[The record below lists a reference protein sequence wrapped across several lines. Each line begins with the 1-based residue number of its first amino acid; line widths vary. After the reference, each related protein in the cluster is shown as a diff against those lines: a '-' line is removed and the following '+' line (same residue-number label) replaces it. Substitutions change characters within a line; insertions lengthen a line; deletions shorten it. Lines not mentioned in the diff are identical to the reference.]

1 MVWNMNEAC
10 FELKNFFLGGG
21 KGGGRGGGGI
31 TNSGQIFQLPIRKK
45 WNSD

>member
-10 FELKNFFLGGG
+10 FELKNFLGGG
-21 KGGGRGGGGI
+21 GGGRGGI
-31 TNSGQIFQLPIRKK
+31 TDSGQIFQLPIRKK